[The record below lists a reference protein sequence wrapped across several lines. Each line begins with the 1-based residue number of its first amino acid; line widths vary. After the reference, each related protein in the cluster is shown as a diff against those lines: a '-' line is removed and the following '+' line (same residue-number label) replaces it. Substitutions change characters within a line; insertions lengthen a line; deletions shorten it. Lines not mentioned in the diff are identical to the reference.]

1 MKKYLDLIL
10 LGVAAFFSLMVFVW
24 MALPALVGESVLFG
38 TNAVNGYKAMGE
50 AGGVVVAF
58 IFMILVFLVAACLCT
73 LALLKFLGKSKLE
86 VPYAH
91 FIALGAAVL
100 ALVAMILF
108 FLVEPMYFDGDTFEN
123 VKLGAGAV
131 LCAISALFAACG
143 LGCFGALK
151 LLKK

>member
-10 LGVAAFFSLMVFVW
+10 LGVATLFSLLIFVW
-24 MALPALVGESVLFG
+24 MALPAFALRSGNFVLESDSLYG
-38 TNAVNGYKAMGE
+38 CMDDKGLI
-50 AGGVVVAF
+50 VVAF

-91 FIALGAAVL
+91 FIALGGALFALIACVLYFVVPSTFDANMAAGSL
-100 ALVAMILF
+100 LCGLF
-108 FLVEPMYFDGDTFEN
+108 SM
-123 VKLGAGAV
+123 
-131 LCAISALFAACG
+131 FAACG

>member
-10 LGVAAFFSLMVFVW
+10 LGVAAFFSLLVFVW
-24 MALPALVGESVLFG
+24 MALPAVVVNLLGKS
-38 TNAVNGYKAMGE
+38 TVNGYRIIE
-50 AGGVVVAF
+50 DAGGVGVAF
-58 IFMILVFLVAACLCT
+58 IFMIIVFLVAACLCT
-73 LALLKFLGKSKLE
+73 LALLKFLGKSKFEL
-86 VPYAH
+86 PFAH

-100 ALVAMILF
+100 ALVAMVLF
-108 FLVEPMYFDGDTFEN
+108 FLVEPMYFDGSTYDN

-131 LCAISALFAACG
+131 LCAISALLSAAG

>member
-10 LGVAAFFSLMVFVW
+10 LGVATLFSLLVFVW
-24 MALPALVGESVLFG
+24 MALPALVGDLGILG
-38 TNAVNGYKAMGE
+38 TGTTNGYKAME
-50 AGGVVVAF
+50 DAGGLVVAF

-73 LALLKFLGKSKLE
+73 LALLKSLGKSKLE
-86 VPYAH
+86 VPFAH

-108 FLVEPMYFDGDTFEN
+108 FLTEPICCDGSTYDYIT
-123 VKLGAGAV
+123 LGAGSV
-131 LCAISALFAACG
+131 LNAISALLAACG